1 MKFDPNNLRIL
12 VLKKNLKK
20 LLECRYLCN
29 LKLKNA
35 LYEYVTYSRDKYLNY
50 LFYKDISYI
59 NKKNNKI
66 NKILNE
72 LIVF

>member
-1 MKFDPNNLRIL
+1 MFLDPNNLRISI
-12 VLKKNLKK
+12 LKRNFKIS
-20 LLECRYLCN
+20 LEYRHLCN
-29 LKLKNA
+29 LKLKDA
-35 LYEYVTYSRDKYLNY
+35 LYEYINYSRDKYLNY

-66 NKILNE
+66 INE